1 VWCRACDHSLARL
14 GSRVCDVCGVPLGRG
29 GRCRGC
35 ETGSSPLRLRSYAHY
50 QGPLRRALVRLKYT
64 PSVELG
70 AVMGG
75 WLAELMRRHAW
86 GADLIVPV
94 PLSSARRRWRGY
106 NQVTLIARSQAARL
120 GNEVAADALT
130 RIVDT
135 RSQVG
140 LDGFA
145 RQRNVQGAFLAH
157 PNLVQGHTVCVV
169 DDLLTTGAT
178 LAACAEAL
186 LDAGASD
193 VMGVTVARA

>member
-1 VWCRACDHSLARL
+1 
-14 GSRVCDVCGVPLGRG
+14 
-29 GRCRGC
+29 
-35 ETGSSPLRLRSYAHY
+35 
-50 QGPLRRALVRLKYT
+50 
-64 PSVELG
+64 
-70 AVMGG
+70 
-75 WLAELMRRHAW
+75 
-86 GADLIVPV
+86 V
-94 PLSSARRRWRGY
+94 PLSPARQRWRGY